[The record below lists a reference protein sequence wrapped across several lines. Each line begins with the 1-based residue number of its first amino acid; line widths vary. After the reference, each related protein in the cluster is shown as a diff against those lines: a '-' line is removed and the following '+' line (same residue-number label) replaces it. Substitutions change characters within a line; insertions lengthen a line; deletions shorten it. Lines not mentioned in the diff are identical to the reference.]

1 MGGPRPITT
10 GKTLWLVALPIMFV
24 ELSETILHVIDTAL
38 LGRVGTTELA
48 ALVLAD
54 TVLEIWVVALIA
66 LTDALQIVVARRVG
80 EGAMSSVGATFN
92 RTLPLVVMVSI
103 ALMVALKVI
112 SPAISGVIAESNAIG
127 DAVDRFLQVA
137 AFGLPFL
144 GISFAYSAFYIGI
157 TRTRALVVAT
167 VVLAAVNAGLGY
179 ALVLGRLGAPRLG
192 LEGAALASVMAELA
206 AAIALVAYAFRRR
219 YTEQYALL
227 RSGRAMGL
235 PMTSLIGIAGPIA
248 VYGLIEGAQWLA
260 FFVILEQMGTEIL
273 AWSNVIYA
281 WLLVLLIPSEAM
293 SELTVSAV
301 SSTVGRGEPHRTRDV
316 AGRLIRH
323 GLLASLPLGILAVL
337 APAWVFSIF
346 GGVSQPDTAALRAL
360 QLVAAGVIVGIPAFV
375 WGSAVHGT
383 GDTRAG
389 SAFDS
394 LAAVV
399 MLGWAFVAALVLRQ
413 RVGVIWAAL
422 PVSWAV
428 SLVLS
433 YGWMRSGRWKR
444 VTI

>member
-10 GKTLWLVALPIMFV
+10 GKTVWLVALPIMFV

-92 RTLPLVVMVSI
+92 RTLPLVVLLSI
-103 ALMVALKVI
+103 ALMFALKVF
-112 SPAISGVIAESNAIG
+112 SPAISGVIAESNAVADG
-127 DAVDRFLQVA
+127 VDRFLQVA

-192 LEGAALASVMAELA
+192 LEGAALASVVAELA

-219 YTEQYALL
+219 YTEQYGLL
-227 RSGRAMGL
+227 RSGRAMAPPITPL
-235 PMTSLIGIAGPIA
+235 VGIAAPIA
-248 VYGLIEGAQWLA
+248 LYGLIEGAQWLA
-260 FFVILEQMGTEIL
+260 FFVILEQLGTEAL

-293 SELTVSAV
+293 SEVTVSAV
-301 SSTVGRGEPHRTRDV
+301 SSTVGRGEPDRTQDLAR
-316 AGRLIRH
+316 RLIRH

-346 GGVSQPDTAALRAL
+346 GGVSEPDAAALRAL
-360 QLVAAGVIVGIPAFV
+360 QLVAAGVLVGVPAFV
-375 WGSAVHGT
+375 WASAVHGT

-389 SAFDS
+389 AAFDS
-394 LAAVV
+394 LAAAV
-399 MLGWAFVAALVLRQ
+399 MLGWAFMAALVLRQ
-413 RVGVIWAAL
+413 GVSVIWAAL

-428 SLVLS
+428 GLVLS

-444 VTI
+444 VVI